1 MVADLADLRKLAV
14 EKLKSNPM
22 YISPS
27 AGDSGIGGIHLQNA
41 GSLGYPSRQEFGRA
55 FPGESGPPT
64 RKKTQ
69 ILTLEILQENSQPTA

>member
-1 MVADLADLRKLAV
+1 
-14 EKLKSNPM
+14 M

-64 RKKTQ
+64 RKKNKDTDIGDSARKQ
-69 ILTLEILQENSQPTA
+69 PANSIELPKKAHWETSLKFKIYQ